1 MFHRLI
7 RAAALS
13 AVLLLVCAGAALAAS
28 THAAGTE
35 TNTEHARNEVFF
47 SEETLNPCTGEPG
60 TLTAIA
66 KNGVFHETVQA
77 DGEFWITG
85 TFNGI
90 VTFTPAEPGGVLASG
105 HFTVWFG
112 AALNNRNE
120 VEHDTSTFHLNG
132 SDGSRITTKG
142 TDHVSTNAKGEVT
155 VSFEKLRLSCG

>member
-1 MFHRLI
+1 MFHRVI

-13 AVLLLVCAGAALAAS
+13 AVLVLVSAGAALAAS
-28 THAAGTE
+28 SHGAGTE
-35 TNTEHARNEVFF
+35 TNTEHMRNEFFF
-47 SEETLNPCTGEPG
+47 SEETLNPCTGEKG

-90 VTFTPAEPGGVLASG
+90 VTFTPNEAGGVLGSG

-112 AALNNRNE
+112 AALNNKNE
-120 VEHDTSTFHLNG
+120 VEHDTSTFRLNG
-132 SDGSRITTKG
+132 SDGSRLTIKG
-142 TDHVSTNAKGEVT
+142 TDHLSTNAKGEVT
-155 VSFEKLRLSCG
+155 VSFEKPRLSCG